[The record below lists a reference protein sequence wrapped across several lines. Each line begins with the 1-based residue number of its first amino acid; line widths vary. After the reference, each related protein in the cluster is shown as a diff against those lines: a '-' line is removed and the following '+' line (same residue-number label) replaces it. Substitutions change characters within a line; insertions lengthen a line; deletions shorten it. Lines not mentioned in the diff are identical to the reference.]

1 MLDVLFC
8 SCVPDAVKLV
18 QLHYWPGT
26 PQQPSTAFS
35 FELLDWIEALFLE
48 CQVALQDVS
57 AAFQFLMEDKVM
69 NKVNGYVWYTMYLW
83 MVVNS
88 NCEYIIMNTL

>member
-35 FELLDWIEALFLE
+35 FELLDWIEALFFGVPGCFAGCFSSIPIFDGGQSDE
-48 CQVALQDVS
+48 Q
-57 AAFQFLMEDKVM
+57 
-69 NKVNGYVWYTMYLW
+69 G
-83 MVVNS
+83 
-88 NCEYIIMNTL
+88 